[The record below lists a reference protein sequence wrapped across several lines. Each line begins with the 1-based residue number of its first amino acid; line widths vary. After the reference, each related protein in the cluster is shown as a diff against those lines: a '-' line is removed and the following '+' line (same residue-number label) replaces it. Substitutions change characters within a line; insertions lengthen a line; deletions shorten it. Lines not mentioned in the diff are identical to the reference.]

1 MWREMKDKPMKRALF
16 LLTALLTLPVRA
28 GVKPFVFAQ
37 ITDTHISTQVK
48 YHQNL
53 ANAIAE
59 LNAMN
64 PRPGFVIHTGDITEM
79 GAASEFAK
87 YREIIGAAAMPVKN
101 TPGNHETRWADKSI
115 NRFTE
120 YLGSPNISFKYN
132 GVRFIG
138 FNAAIWLEHH
148 GVVSGDTR
156 RWIVSQLRQDPK
168 GTPAIIFCHQSPM
181 YPDNAYITGDVEL
194 FEAIKPYNVRLF
206 LNGHGHIS
214 KLWTVDG
221 VLCRMAKGMMNDDG
235 GYGVYEVDE
244 KEIRVYDK
252 TVGGERRLVATIPTQ
267 KPRPAEIELTDAA
280 AETAMRAPAWV
291 IRVKPG
297 ATPLDRVEY
306 LVDHHQRPDDRY
318 WTRLAPGAGG
328 RYYLTLADFAP
339 GGKGTPGR
347 HTLAIRA
354 VESTGGAWMKVV
366 EFRKPG
372 PEDARVFTAGT
383 ALQGPAAV
391 DNDAVYVGGW
401 DGRLYAVERATLKQR
416 WAFATKGAVIGRPD
430 VDGKAVYFGST
441 DENVYALDRRSGR
454 LLWRF
459 KTGGPIQG
467 HTTVSGGVVYVPS
480 GDHKLYAIE
489 AATGKQKWAYEMKM
503 HAQARP
509 AVVDGTVFIGAWDGV
524 FYALNA
530 QTGEPRW
537 TYRVADSI
545 FFSPAV
551 SSPLVVDGKVIISQ
565 AVPPRDAEG
574 PHVLCLN
581 AATGE
586 KVWGYRMASGS
597 AAYAS
602 ATSDGKRVF
611 TATLSGDLVALN
623 LADGT
628 EAWKSKMPEIAY
640 DCSPTYVRGQVVCNM
655 LTGGLGGYDAGTGKE
670 LWVYKTGQGLNFAWP
685 TVAGATVYQPSMDG
699 TLTAVTLK

>member
-1 MWREMKDKPMKRALF
+1 MKRALF
-16 LLTALLTLPVRA
+16 LLAALLPPTARA
-28 GVKPFVFAQ
+28 EVTPFTFAQ
-37 ITDTHISTQVK
+37 ITDTHISSQVK

-53 ANAIAE
+53 ASAIAE
-59 LNAMN
+59 FNAMS

-87 YREIIGAAAMPVKN
+87 YKELIAAATMPVKN

-156 RWIVSQLRQDPK
+156 RWIVSQLKLDPK
-168 GTPAIIFCHQSPM
+168 GTPAVLFCHQSPM
-181 YPDNAYITGDVEL
+181 YPDGAYITGDVEL
-194 FEAIKPYNVRLF
+194 FEAVKPYNVRLF

-214 KLWTVDG
+214 KLWTVNG
-221 VLCRMAKGMMNDDG
+221 ILCRMAKGMMNDDG
-235 GYGVYEVDE
+235 GYGLYEVDA

-252 TVGGERRLVATIPTQ
+252 LVGGERKLVATVPTN
-267 KPRPAEIELTDAA
+267 KPQPVGIELIDASRA
-280 AETAMRAPAWV
+280 TATPAPAWV
-291 IRVKPG
+291 IRVKAG
-297 ATPLDRVEY
+297 ATALDRVEY
-306 LVDHHQRPDDRY
+306 LVDHHQRPDDKY
-318 WTRLAPGAGG
+318 WTRLEPGAGG
-328 RYYLTLADFAP
+328 RYDVTLTDYAP
-339 GGKGTPGR
+339 GGKGIPGR
-347 HTLAIRA
+347 HTLAVRA
-354 VESTGGAWMKVV
+354 VDRSGGVWMKVV

-372 PEDARVFTAGT
+372 RDTARVFKAGT
-383 ALQGPAAV
+383 SLQGPAAV
-391 DNDAVYVGGW
+391 ADDTVYAGGW
-401 DGRLYAVERATLKQR
+401 DGRLYAVDRATMKQR
-416 WAFATKGAVIGRPD
+416 WVFSTRGAVIGKPD
-430 VDGKAVYFGST
+430 VDSKAVYFGST
-441 DENVYALDRRSGR
+441 DENVYALDRASGR
-454 LLWRF
+454 LLWKL

-467 HTTVSGGVVYVPS
+467 HTTVAGGVVYVPS
-480 GDHKLYAIE
+480 GDHKLYAID
-489 AATGKQKWAYEMKM
+489 ATTGRTRWSYEMKM
-503 HAQARP
+503 HAQAKP
-509 AVVDGTVFIGAWDGV
+509 AVAGNTVFVGAWDGV

-530 QTGEPRW
+530 ETGEPRW

-551 SSPLVVDGKVIISQ
+551 SSPLVVDGKVITSQ
-565 AVPPRDAEG
+565 AVAPRDSTG

-581 AATGE
+581 AETGE
-586 KVWGYRMASGS
+586 KLWGYRMASGS

-611 TATLSGDLVALN
+611 TATLNGDLVALN

-628 EAWKSKMPEIAY
+628 EVWKSRMPEIAY
-640 DCSPTYVRGQVVCNM
+640 DCSPVYSRGQVICNM
-655 LTGGLGGYDAGTGKE
+655 LTGGLGGYDAETGKE

-699 TLTAVTLK
+699 TLTALALE